1 VIAPGR
7 NPPFAPVL
15 TARTEGDESSAET
28 GDNGPVQTSVS
39 GSTKEAR
46 GADAAQPF
54 LAPAALHPAV
64 VLRFRFHPDFAT
76 EGI

>member
-1 VIAPGR
+1 M
-7 NPPFAPVL
+7 
-15 TARTEGDESSAET
+15 
-28 GDNGPVQTSVS
+28 QTLVS

>member
-1 VIAPGR
+1 MIAPGR

-15 TARTEGDESSAET
+15 TARTEGDESSGET
-28 GDNGPVQTSVS
+28 GDNGPVQTLVS
-39 GSTKEAR
+39 DGEKGAR
-46 GADAAQPF
+46 GAEAAQPF